1 MSADGSITH
10 CLELLCQGD
19 AEAARTIWQR
29 FFPQLVQQARRQ
41 LGPAVCRAAV
51 EEDVALSALDRFC
64 RAAQAGDFPDLA
76 DRDSLWRLLLQ
87 ITNHRALDLARRER
101 RLRRGGVD
109 AAASR
114 RLTGGGVATL
124 TAREPGPELTVQ
136 MAEAYRQLM
145 DRLDDASLQAL
156 AAAKMEGCTN
166 QELAQR
172 LGCSVRTVERRLRL
186 IRDVWRAEESR

>member
-1 MSADGSITH
+1 
-10 CLELLCQGD
+10 
-19 AEAARTIWQR
+19 
-29 FFPQLVQQARRQ
+29 
-41 LGPAVCRAAV
+41 
-51 EEDVALSALDRFC
+51 
-64 RAAQAGDFPDLA
+64 
-76 DRDSLWRLLLQ
+76 
-87 ITNHRALDLARRER
+87 
-101 RLRRGGVD
+101 
-109 AAASR
+109 
-114 RLTGGGVATL
+114 VATL